1 MDLRHLRYFI
11 AVAEEAHITR
21 AADRLGMQQPPL
33 SRQIRGIERE
43 LGVQLFRRKARGVE
57 LTPPGRTL
65 LEDARAILSQV
76 DRAVETTRR
85 TARGVQGRISLG
97 ATPTSPFHPFVPRV
111 VRSFRESRPLVSVAM
126 EEWQSNELVEHL
138 RNGRLDAAFIRTLPA
153 DVSGLSLASLM
164 EEELIVVLP
173 KGHALARRGGAQDAA
188 VPLKALA
195 GETFLIQGGQAGL
208 SMYADTVA
216 ACRAAGFNPVVAR
229 EAPRLASTLNLVA
242 VGLGVSVVP
251 ESLKR
256 VHMDGVV
263 YRRLKSPIPLTA
275 PLILASRRSDPSAVV
290 RQFVSLVKRVAKTFP
305 QGDEP

>member
-57 LTPPGRTL
+57 LTPPGRAL
-65 LEDARAILSQV
+65 LDDARAILSQV

-111 VRSFRESRPLVSVAM
+111 VRSFRESRPLVSVTM

-138 RNGRLDAAFIRTLPA
+138 RNGRLDVAFIRTLPA
-153 DVSGLSLASLM
+153 DPGGLSLNALM
-164 EEELIVVLP
+164 EEELVVVLP

-188 VPLKALA
+188 LPLKALA
-195 GETFLIQGGQAGL
+195 GETFLIQGGQSGL
-208 SMYADTVA
+208 SMYADTVT
-216 ACRAAGFNPVVAR
+216 ACRAAGFNPIIAR

-242 VGLGVSVVP
+242 VGLGISVVP
-251 ESLKR
+251 ASLQR

-263 YRRLKSPIPLTA
+263 YRRLKESYSPHCPTDSRIA
-275 PLILASRRSDPSAVV
+275 ARRSIRRGAAV
-290 RQFVSLVKRVAKTFP
+290 RQFGETRRENLS
-305 QGDEP
+305 GG